1 MATEGIAMA
10 EETFERRYGVTL
22 GTDEYNALRERV
34 KVALVSHDSTEASSL
49 AEELAQQP
57 YPLAF
62 IYLELLAPALGEAT
76 DEWYH
81 KQRPFTDVGTAW
93 DQLYVMLPVLR
104 NRLRSMTA
112 NKPPVLVAGV
122 EGNEHELGARLL
134 ADLLREAGYPIMFAP
149 AGTERAVL
157 LDEVMARNPACVA
170 LSVSL
175 PDQYD
180 ELFATAK
187 ALRDKGYSGKIVA
200 GGVALE
206 TKRIPNYR
214 PHGIDWA
221 GADPLEF
228 IAWLDRE
235 VTAKREA
242 A

>member
-1 MATEGIAMA
+1 MA
-10 EETFERRYGVTL
+10 EETFERRYGVAL
-22 GTDEYNALRERV
+22 GTDEYNDLRNRV
-34 KVALVSHDSTEASSL
+34 KDALLSKDSAQASKL
-49 AEELAQQP
+49 AKELAQRSW
-57 YPLAF
+57 PLAF
-62 IYLELLAPALGEAT
+62 IYLELLTPALDQTT

-81 KQRPFTDVGTAW
+81 KQRPFADVSTAW

-104 NRLRSMTA
+104 DRLRTINA
-112 NKPPVLVAGV
+112 AKPPVLVACV

-149 AGTERAVL
+149 GSTERGVL

-175 PDQYD
+175 PTQYD
-180 ELFATAK
+180 ELFATAE
-187 ALRDKGYSGKIVA
+187 ALRDKGYNGKIAA

-235 VTAKREA
+235 VAAKREA

>member
-1 MATEGIAMA
+1 MA
-10 EETFERRYGVTL
+10 EETFERRYGVTM
-22 GTDEYNALRERV
+22 GSDEYETLRGRMKAALLSRDNAD
-34 KVALVSHDSTEASSL
+34 AAAL
-49 AEELAQQP
+49 AEELAGKP

-62 IYLELLAPALGEAT
+62 IYLEVLAPALDQTT

-81 KQRPFTDVGTAW
+81 KERPFEDVSTAW

-104 NRLRSMTA
+104 RRLRTVNA
-112 NKPPVLVAGV
+112 VKPPLVVACV

-149 AGTERAVL
+149 AGTGRDVII
-157 LDEVMARNPACVA
+157 DEVMARNPACVA

-180 ELFATAK
+180 ELFATGK
-187 ALRDKGYSGKIVA
+187 ALREKGYTGKIAA

-206 TKRIPNYR
+206 IKRIPNYR

-235 VTAKREA
+235 VGVKREA

>member
-1 MATEGIAMA
+1 MA

-22 GTDEYNALRERV
+22 GTDQYNDLRNRV
-34 KVALVSHDSTEASSL
+34 KTTLLSKDSAQAKKL
-49 AEELAQQP
+49 AEELERSS

-62 IYLELLAPALGEAT
+62 IYLELLTPALDQTT

-81 KQRPFTDVGTAW
+81 KQRPFADVSTAW

-104 NRLRSMTA
+104 DRLRTVKA
-112 NKPPVLVAGV
+112 QKPPVLVACV

-134 ADLLREAGYPIMFAP
+134 ADLLRDAGYPIMFAP
-149 AGTERAVL
+149 AGTERGVL
-157 LDEVMARNPACVA
+157 VDEILSRNPACAA

-175 PDQYD
+175 PAQYE
-180 ELFATAK
+180 ELFATAD
-187 ALRDKGYSGKIVA
+187 ALRDKGFAGKIAA

-206 TKRIPNYR
+206 IKRIPNYR

-235 VTAKREA
+235 VGEKREA